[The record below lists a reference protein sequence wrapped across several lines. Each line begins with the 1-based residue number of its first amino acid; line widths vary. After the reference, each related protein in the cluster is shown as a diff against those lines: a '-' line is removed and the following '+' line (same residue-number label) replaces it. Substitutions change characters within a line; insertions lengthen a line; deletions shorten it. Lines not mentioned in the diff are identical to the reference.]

1 MNAIDFCTIRAARQL
16 MTDEEARLAFEIAAE
31 AERANGAAE
40 VVFWELIRAVLAD
53 PERRLAA
60 KGKTDNA
67 AR

>member
-1 MNAIDFCTIRAARQL
+1 MNAIDYATIRAARQL

-31 AERANGAAE
+31 AERANGTAE
-40 VVFWELIRAVLAD
+40 VAFWELIRSVLAD
-53 PERRLAA
+53 PARRPAP